1 MFVYL
6 DNSSTTRPCEAAIE
20 KVTAVLGDCFGNPSS
35 LHELGLKAKEEVEN
49 SRKTLASFLSCDES
63 EIYFTPSGTTA
74 NMTAILGTAKLK
86 KREGRKIITSKL
98 EHPSVLRNFELLKD
112 QGYETVVIG
121 SDPEGCISFDELSNA
136 IDENTILVSCMAV
149 NNETGAVQ
157 PFERIKGIIKDKKS
171 GALFHC
177 DAVQA
182 LGKIEL
188 KPSKLGIDLM
198 TMSAHKIH
206 GIKGAGAI
214 YLNRNVRLPA
224 VICGGGQEKGLVSG
238 TEAVPAIAA
247 FGAAVKDIGSIEDNR
262 SCVRELNSY
271 LREKFEGIEYISIN
285 SPVDAL
291 PYILNISV
299 EGVPSQV
306 MLNALSA
313 EGIYVSA
320 GSACSKGHRSD
331 VLTAMG
337 LSSKRIDSAVRI
349 SFSKNNTKDDAD
361 ALYEAIIKTAN
372 RVRR

>member
-6 DNSSTTRPCEAAIE
+6 DNSSTTKPCKAATE
-20 KVTAVLGDCFGNPSS
+20 KVTAVLTDCFGNPSS
-35 LHELGLKAKEEVEN
+35 LHELGFKAKEEVEN
-49 SRKTLASFLSCDES
+49 ARNTIASFLSCDEG

-86 KREGRKIITSKL
+86 KREGRKIITSRL
-98 EHPSVLRNFELLKD
+98 EHPSILKNFELLKE
-112 QGYETVVIG
+112 QGCETVILNPD
-121 SDPEGCISFDELSNA
+121 SEGRISLQELSNA
-136 IDENTILVSCMAV
+136 VDEDTILVSCMAV

-157 PFERIKGIIKDKKS
+157 PVEKIKTVIKDNNS
-171 GALFHC
+171 NALFHC

-182 LGKIEL
+182 FGKMDI
-188 KPSKLGIDLM
+188 KPARLGIDLM

-214 YLNRNVRLPA
+214 YVNSKVRLPA

-238 TEAVPAIAA
+238 TEGVPAIAA
-247 FGAAVKDIGSIEDNR
+247 FGAAVKDIGNINDNL
-262 SCVRELNSY
+262 SHVSELNSY
-271 LREKFEGIEYISIN
+271 LRNRFEEIDYISIN
-285 SPVDAL
+285 SPEDAL

-331 VLTAMG
+331 VLTSMG
-337 LSSKRIDSAVRI
+337 ISSKRIDSAIRI

-361 ALYEAIIKTAN
+361 VVYDAIVKTAG

>member
-6 DNSSTTRPCEAAIE
+6 DNSSTTKPCDAAIE
-20 KVTAVLGDCFGNPSS
+20 KVTAVLTDCFGNPSS
-35 LHELGLKAKEEVEN
+35 LHELGFKAKEEVESARN
-49 SRKTLASFLSCDES
+49 TIASFLSCDER
-63 EIYFTPSGTTA
+63 EIFFTPSGTTA
-74 NMTAILGTAKLK
+74 NMTAILGAAKS
-86 KREGRKIITSKL
+86 KRRDGRKIITSKI
-98 EHPSVLRNFELLKD
+98 EHPSVIKNFELLGESGFD
-112 QGYETVVIG
+112 PVFISPG
-121 SDPEGCISFDELSNA
+121 SDGKINLQELSNA
-136 IDENTILVSCMAV
+136 VDENTVLVSCMAV

-157 PFERIKGIIKDKKS
+157 PFDQIKGIIGDNNS
-171 GALFHC
+171 QALFHC

-182 LGKIEL
+182 FGKIEL
-188 KPSKLGIDLM
+188 KPYKNFIDIM

-214 YLNRNVRLPA
+214 FANRNVNLPP

-238 TEAVPAIAA
+238 TEGVPAIAA
-247 FGAAVKDIGSIEDNR
+247 FGAAVKDIGNIGENLSRI
-262 SCVRELNSY
+262 SELNSY
-271 LREKFEGIEYISIN
+271 LREKLEGVEYIRVN
-285 SPVDAL
+285 SPADAL

-331 VLTAMG
+331 VLTGMG
-337 LSSKRIDSAVRI
+337 LSSQRIDSAIRI

-361 ALYEAIIKTAN
+361 AVYEAIVKTAG